1 MIAKTHSATV
11 LGVDAHCI
19 DVEVDLSLGLS
30 QFTIVGLPDG
40 TIRESRDRI
49 LAALANSGFSL
60 PIRKIVVNLAPAP
73 LRKIGS
79 GFDLPIAIALLG
91 AAGLLPAETLA
102 EYMMVGELSLDGQ
115 IKPVTGVLPMTIAA
129 KAKGL
134 RGLVLPKEN
143 EAEAAIVSN
152 MQRVPVARLE
162 ELVGYFQG
170 SVEIEQGRFDP
181 KEWFQSHREDY
192 EDLQE
197 VKGQEQVKR
206 ALEIAAAGGH
216 NLLMAGPPGSGKT
229 MLARRMGSLLPAL
242 SFEEALEC
250 TKIHSITGL
259 LHSDTPMLTERP
271 FRSPHHT
278 ISSAGLV
285 GGGTVPTPGEISL
298 AHNGVLFLDELPEF
312 SRNILELL
320 RQPIEDRKLTIARA
334 VMSLEFPCDFMLLA
348 AMNPCP
354 CGYAGSSVGE
364 GKYRKE
370 CHCTPKQ
377 IERYRTRISG
387 PLLDRIDLHVQV
399 PAVDYAQLADT
410 RRGESTAT
418 VRQRVEQARGVQR
431 VRFRETP
438 IRSNAHISSK
448 FLEQYATPD
457 AASRSLLENAITRM
471 GLSAR
476 AYDRILKVSRTI
488 ADLADSENIQSAHV
502 AEAIQYRVLDRPA
515 TT

>member
-115 IKPVTGVLPMTIAA
+115 IKPVTGVLPMTIEA

-134 RGLVLPKEN
+134 RGLVLAKEN

-229 MLARRMGSLLPAL
+229 MLARRMGSLLPTL
-242 SFEEALEC
+242 SFEEALE
-250 TKIHSITGL
+250 G
-259 LHSDTPMLTERP
+259 R
-271 FRSPHHT
+271 
-278 ISSAGLV
+278 AAV
-285 GGGTVPTPGEISL
+285 GG
-298 AHNGVLFLDELPEF
+298 
-312 SRNILELL
+312 
-320 RQPIEDRKLTIARA
+320 
-334 VMSLEFPCDFMLLA
+334 
-348 AMNPCP
+348 
-354 CGYAGSSVGE
+354 
-364 GKYRKE
+364 
-370 CHCTPKQ
+370 
-377 IERYRTRISG
+377 
-387 PLLDRIDLHVQV
+387 
-399 PAVDYAQLADT
+399 
-410 RRGESTAT
+410 
-418 VRQRVEQARGVQR
+418 
-431 VRFRETP
+431 
-438 IRSNAHISSK
+438 
-448 FLEQYATPD
+448 
-457 AASRSLLENAITRM
+457 
-471 GLSAR
+471 
-476 AYDRILKVSRTI
+476 
-488 ADLADSENIQSAHV
+488 
-502 AEAIQYRVLDRPA
+502 
-515 TT
+515 

>member
-1 MIAKTHSATV
+1 MIAKTYSATV

-19 DVEVDLSLGLS
+19 DVEVDLSIGLS

-49 LAALANSGFSL
+49 LAALSNSGFSL

-91 AAGLLPAETLA
+91 AVGLLPTETLA

-115 IKPVTGVLPMTIAA
+115 IKPVTGVLPMTIEA

-143 EAEAAIVSN
+143 EAEAAIVSD

-181 KEWFQSHREDY
+181 KAWFQSHRGDC

-229 MLARRMGSLLPAL
+229 MLARRMGALLPTLA
-242 SFEEALEC
+242 FEEALEC

-259 LHSDTPMLTERP
+259 LHADAPMLTERP

-312 SRNILELL
+312 PRAVLETL
-320 RQPIEDRKLTIARA
+320 RQPIETGEIVVSRANAHVRYPARFLLIA
-334 VMSLEFPCDFMLLA
+334 A
-348 AMNPCP
+348 ANPCR
-354 CGYAGSSVGE
+354 CGYL
-364 GKYRKE
+364 
-370 CHCTPKQ
+370 P
-377 IERYRTRISG
+377 
-387 PLLDRIDLHVQV
+387 
-399 PAVDYAQLADT
+399 
-410 RRGESTAT
+410 
-418 VRQRVEQARGVQR
+418 
-431 VRFRETP
+431 
-438 IRSNAHISSK
+438 
-448 FLEQYATPD
+448 
-457 AASRSLLENAITRM
+457 
-471 GLSAR
+471 
-476 AYDRILKVSRTI
+476 
-488 ADLADSENIQSAHV
+488 
-502 AEAIQYRVLDRPA
+502 
-515 TT
+515 